1 MQFAINLISFI
12 RCFIQQEICQLQRAI
27 YARKLVSAF
36 LVRANLCA
44 RALHDARSISF
55 SILLR
60 CRAPVGLRGF
70 PHQVSFVCCYCVG
83 IFNAQHFASQF
94 LFSAACFICLQLVKP
109 KLQID

>member
-1 MQFAINLISFI
+1 MVALFSKKFVN
-12 RCFIQQEICQLQRAI
+12 CMRAI

-44 RALHDARSISF
+44 RALHDARSINF

-70 PHQVSFVCCYCVG
+70 LRQVGFVLLHCVG
-83 IFNAQHFASQF
+83 IFNAQQFWIAVFAFAAGF
-94 LFSAACFICLQLVKP
+94 LRLHLVKP

>member
-12 RCFIQQEICQLQRAI
+12 RCFVQQEICQLQRAI
-27 YARKLVSAF
+27 YARKLVGAF

-70 PHQVSFVCCYCVG
+70 PRQVGFVLLRCVG
-83 IFNAQHFASQF
+83 IFNAQQFCIAIFAFAAGF
-94 LFSAACFICLQLVKP
+94 LCLQLVKP